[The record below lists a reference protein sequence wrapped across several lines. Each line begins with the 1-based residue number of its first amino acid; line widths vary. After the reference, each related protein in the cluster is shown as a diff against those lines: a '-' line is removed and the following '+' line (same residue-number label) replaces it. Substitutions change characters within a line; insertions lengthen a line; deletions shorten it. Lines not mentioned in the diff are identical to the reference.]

1 MNSTLIKDDLKKAD
15 FEKININKYE
25 QQDLK
30 PSSVFILIF
39 ETIKGNEILLLKR
52 SNNLELH
59 KGEICFPGGSFEM
72 SDQHLL
78 NTAYREA
85 EEETGIKKNDIELK
99 FSLKEEITR
108 TRFSIKPFVGV
119 IKQEVTIN
127 LNNNEVDSY
136 FKMPLSAT
144 RNENNIRN
152 YCFVNHENKLTYKP
166 AFFYNGNLI
175 WGATANII
183 TELLVKI

>member
-25 QQDLK
+25 QQNLK

-152 YCFVNHENKLTYKP
+152 YCFINHENKLAYKP